1 MNPLFHFTF
10 NESNGTS
17 TDFNGGRKTILV
29 DEVIDPSFT
38 VSSAMQNLW

>member
-1 MNPLFHFTF
+1 MNPFVYFTF
-10 NESNGTS
+10 NESNRAR

-38 VSSAMQNLW
+38 VSSSMQNLW